1 MAKKI
6 KNKKGFLIIEMTV
19 EEAIND
25 CMFGYAGEIICDGCN
40 KYTNNPEN
48 IIYYIAVLNMV
59 FCKECLDEF
68 LNRQEHYEED
78 EDVEKKNYNFIAR
91 MVGLDIV

>member
-6 KNKKGFLIIEMTV
+6 ENEKGFLVIEMTV

-25 CMFGYAGEIICDGCN
+25 CMFGYAGEIVCDGCN
-40 KYTNNPEN
+40 KYTNNPED
-48 IIYYIAVLNMV
+48 IIYYIAVLNMA

-78 EDVEKKNYNFIAR
+78 KDIEEKNYNFIAR

>member
-6 KNKKGFLIIEMTV
+6 ENEKGFLIIEMTV

-25 CMFGYAGEIICDGCN
+25 CMFGCTGEIICDGCN
-40 KYTNNPEN
+40 KYTNNLED
-48 IIYYIAVLNMV
+48 IIYYIAVLNMA

-78 EDVEKKNYNFIAR
+78 EDFEKENYNLIAR
-91 MVGLDIV
+91 MVALDIV

>member
-6 KNKKGFLIIEMTV
+6 ENKKGFLIIEMTV

-25 CMFGYAGEIICDGCN
+25 CMFGCAGEIICDGCN
-40 KYTNNPEN
+40 KYINNPEDM
-48 IIYYIAVLNMV
+48 IYYIAVLNMA

-68 LNRQEHYEED
+68 LNRQEHYKED

-91 MVGLDIV
+91 MVAIDIV

>member
-6 KNKKGFLIIEMTV
+6 ENKKGFLIIEMTV

-25 CMFGYAGEIICDGCN
+25 CMFGCAGEIICDRCN
-40 KYTNNPEN
+40 KYTNNPED
-48 IIYYIAVLNMV
+48 IIYYIAILNMA
-59 FCKECLDEF
+59 FCKECLNEF
-68 LNRQEHYEED
+68 LNRRKHYKED

>member
-6 KNKKGFLIIEMTV
+6 ENEKGFLIIEMTV

-25 CMFGYAGEIICDGCN
+25 CMFGCAGEIICDGCI
-40 KYTNNPEN
+40 KCINNPED
-48 IIYYIAVLNMV
+48 IIYYIAVLNMA

>member
-25 CMFGYAGEIICDGCN
+25 CMFGHAGEIICDGCN
-40 KYTNNPEN
+40 KYTNNPED
-48 IIYYIAVLNMV
+48 IIYYIAVLNMA

-68 LNRQEHYEED
+68 LNRQEYYEED

>member
-25 CMFGYAGEIICDGCN
+25 CMFGCAGEIICDGCN
-40 KYTNNPEN
+40 KYTNNPED
-48 IIYYIAVLNMV
+48 IIYYIAVLNMA
-59 FCKECLDEF
+59 FCKECLNEF
-68 LNRQEHYEED
+68 LNRQERYEED